1 LKSLVFIVNKA
12 KLNEIKLSLA
22 FMPPVN
28 TGSIGIGKIT
38 VVLKTPKISIRS
50 EKKNHEKLTKPKL
63 NLKTMHKFKTTNIKG
78 KDYVEVNQR
87 LLYFRNESAYA
98 GWSLESEIFDLQPDR
113 CCVRAVIR
121 DNEGRIRA
129 TGHASED
136 RTSSMINKTSY
147 VENCETSAWG
157 RALACIGIGIETS
170 IASSNE
176 VQMAIAQQNLGDLND
191 KLGLVPS
198 YDELTTATLKAD
210 FLALLDKLPK
220 EQQAKFMKDI
230 DHMTPARFEK
240 GIQFIQNQLAKS

>member
-1 LKSLVFIVNKA
+1 
-12 KLNEIKLSLA
+12 
-22 FMPPVN
+22 
-28 TGSIGIGKIT
+28 
-38 VVLKTPKISIRS
+38 
-50 EKKNHEKLTKPKL
+50 
-63 NLKTMHKFKTTNIKG
+63 MHKFKTTNIKG

-87 LLYFRNESAYA
+87 LLYFRNEPSYA
-98 GWSLESEIFDLQPDR
+98 GWSMESELIDLQPDR

-198 YDELTTATLKAD
+198 YDDLTTATLKAD

-230 DHMTPARFEK
+230 DQMTPARFEK
-240 GIQFIQNQLAKS
+240 GIQFIQNQLAKQ

>member
-1 LKSLVFIVNKA
+1 
-12 KLNEIKLSLA
+12 
-22 FMPPVN
+22 
-28 TGSIGIGKIT
+28 
-38 VVLKTPKISIRS
+38 
-50 EKKNHEKLTKPKL
+50 
-63 NLKTMHKFKTTNIKG
+63 MHKFKTTNIKG

-98 GWSLESEIFDLQPDR
+98 GWSMESELIDLQPDR

-198 YDELTTATLKAD
+198 YNANLLDLNDRIGPVSSYDELTTATLKAD
-210 FLALLDKLPK
+210 FLALVDKLPA
-220 EQQAKFMKDI
+220 EQQARFMKDI
-230 DHMTPARFEK
+230 DQMTPARFEK

>member
-1 LKSLVFIVNKA
+1 
-12 KLNEIKLSLA
+12 
-22 FMPPVN
+22 
-28 TGSIGIGKIT
+28 
-38 VVLKTPKISIRS
+38 
-50 EKKNHEKLTKPKL
+50 
-63 NLKTMHKFKTTNIKG
+63 MHKFKTTNIKG

-98 GWSLESEIFDLQPDR
+98 GWSMESELIDLQPDR

-198 YDELTTATLKAD
+198 YNANLLDLNDKLGLVPSYDELTAATLKAD
-210 FLALLDKLPK
+210 FLALLEKLPK

-230 DHMTPARFEK
+230 DQMTPARFEK
-240 GIQFIQNQLAKS
+240 GIQFIQNQLAKP

>member
-1 LKSLVFIVNKA
+1 
-12 KLNEIKLSLA
+12 
-22 FMPPVN
+22 
-28 TGSIGIGKIT
+28 
-38 VVLKTPKISIRS
+38 
-50 EKKNHEKLTKPKL
+50 
-63 NLKTMHKFKTTNIKG
+63 MHKFKTTNIKG

-98 GWSLESEIFDLQPDR
+98 GWSLESELIDLQPDR

-121 DNEGRIRA
+121 DNDGRIRA

-176 VQMAIAQQNLGDLND
+176 VQMAIAQQGLGDLND
-191 KLGLVPS
+191 KLGLVSS
-198 YDELTTATLKAD
+198 YDDLTTATLRAD

-230 DHMTPARFEK
+230 DQMTPARFEK
-240 GIQFIQNQLAKS
+240 GIQFIQNQLAKP

>member
-1 LKSLVFIVNKA
+1 
-12 KLNEIKLSLA
+12 
-22 FMPPVN
+22 
-28 TGSIGIGKIT
+28 
-38 VVLKTPKISIRS
+38 
-50 EKKNHEKLTKPKL
+50 
-63 NLKTMHKFKTTNIKG
+63 MHKFKTTNIKG

-87 LLYFRNESAYA
+87 LLYFRNEPAYA
-98 GWSLESEIFDLQPDR
+98 GWSLESELVELHADR

-191 KLGLVPS
+191 KLGLSPS
-198 YDELTTATLKAD
+198 YWVAVDELTAATLKAD
-210 FLALLDKLPK
+210 FIKLVQKLPAD
-220 EQQAKFMKDI
+220 QQERFMKDL
-230 DHMTPARFEK
+230 DQMTPARFEK
-240 GIQFIQNQLAKS
+240 GIQFIQNQLSKK

>member
-1 LKSLVFIVNKA
+1 MGRGVISLLYKPTNK
-12 KLNEIKLSLA
+12 
-22 FMPPVN
+22 PQ
-28 TGSIGIGKIT
+28 
-38 VVLKTPKISIRS
+38 
-50 EKKNHEKLTKPKL
+50 NHEQPNPSQTQSSSRNGLHPAGNHARHRLLRAFHLRTHHQL

-87 LLYFRNESAYA
+87 LLFFRNEPAYA
-98 GWSLESEIFDLQPDR
+98 GWSIESDLVDLQPDR
-113 CCVRAVIR
+113 CCIKAIIR
-121 DNEGRIRA
+121 DTDGRIRA

-176 VQMAIAQQNLGDLND
+176 VQMAIAQQGLGDLND

-198 YDELTTATLKAD
+198 YDDLTTATLKAD

-230 DHMTPARFEK
+230 DQMTPARFEK
-240 GIQFIQNQLAKS
+240 GIQFIQNQLAKP

>member
-1 LKSLVFIVNKA
+1 
-12 KLNEIKLSLA
+12 
-22 FMPPVN
+22 
-28 TGSIGIGKIT
+28 
-38 VVLKTPKISIRS
+38 
-50 EKKNHEKLTKPKL
+50 
-63 NLKTMHKFKTTNIKG
+63 MHKFKTTNIKG
-78 KDYVEVNQR
+78 KNYVEVNQR
-87 LLYFRNESAYA
+87 LLYFRNEPTYA
-98 GWSLESEIFDLQPDR
+98 GWSLESELVELHADR

-191 KLGLVPS
+191 NLGLVPD
-198 YDELTTATLKAD
+198 YDDMMLQTLKAD
-210 FLALLDKLPK
+210 YLALVDRMPQA
-220 EQQAKFMKDI
+220 EQAKLRNTTGFNAD
-230 DHMTPARFEK
+230 RYRK
-240 GIQFIQNQLAKS
+240 GIEFLNRKILQSKLEGGKP